1 MLYPYMTI
9 GNDIT
14 EITYSKA
21 YKLNGIRC
29 IDVCV
34 EVATENDL
42 VNVIVQMPFCRVKKS
57 YGMDS
62 NTINIWINFIKKNY
76 TLINE
81 MSMRNEKQEEKKN
94 ATSI

>member
-29 IDVCV
+29 IC
-34 EVATENDL
+34 
-42 VNVIVQMPFCRVKKS
+42 MCGS
-57 YGMDS
+57 S
-62 NTINIWINFIKKNY
+62 NRK
-76 TLINE
+76 
-81 MSMRNEKQEEKKN
+81 
-94 ATSI
+94 

>member
-42 VNVIVQMPFCRVKKS
+42 VNVIVQMPFCKVKKS
-57 YGMDS
+57 YGMD
-62 NTINIWINFIKKNY
+62 NDTLLKWINFIKKNY

-81 MSMRNEKQEEKKN
+81 LSITNETKENKKD